1 MKEDDDEEND
11 NEEDGSSGTSE
22 QRQLWKGDRER
33 KDEQR
38 GEIIKTL
45 TERVTGNRRRQQRQ
59 KDSFT
64 TTTTTKFHPK
74 SADRRQLISAYPVAI
89 RWTC

>member
-1 MKEDDDEEND
+1 MTTTKKTAAAAPV
-11 NEEDGSSGTSE
+11 S
-22 QRQLWKGDRER
+22 KGNCERETER

-64 TTTTTKFHPK
+64 TTTTTTKFHPK

-89 RWTC
+89 R